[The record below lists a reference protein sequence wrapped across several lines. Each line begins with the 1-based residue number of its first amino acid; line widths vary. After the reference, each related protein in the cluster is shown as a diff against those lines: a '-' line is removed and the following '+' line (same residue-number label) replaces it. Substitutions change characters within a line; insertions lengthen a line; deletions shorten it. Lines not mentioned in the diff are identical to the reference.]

1 LRSSGSAKACSQSK
15 SVKPKMRKR
24 KLKSGV
30 NWQWALKQK
39 GVKQTGVKEVL
50 SDLGSCIQLI

>member
-1 LRSSGSAKACSQSK
+1 LCSSGSVKACSQTE

-24 KLKSGV
+24 KLGSGV

-39 GVKQTGVKEVL
+39 GVKQTGVKEVV
-50 SDLGSCIQLI
+50 SELGSCVG